1 LPTNLL
7 IGIPLKTTPT
17 IAIEKILT
25 SRTIVLNTTV
35 IEDKYI
41 ASQISSQ
48 SKITVNLLFNQ
59 KLLSGLLKSI
69 VYLLLNYQTFANM

>member
-1 LPTNLL
+1 MPKNLL

-35 IEDKYI
+35 IVDKYI

-59 KLLSGLLKSI
+59 KVLSGLLKSI